1 MTSSYSTLGKY
12 AIWQRNASTQLANR
26 RRTRQSS
33 EDDFV
38 GRFAR
43 SNSPTLPAQ
52 DKQGEILVTE
62 TDKLVSL
69 AERSHDNLFVAKTVF
84 PFVLFTDSLKIDRQK
99 LTIVH
104 NSFFR
109 TAQTASTEIKN
120 IINVQTELGPLF
132 GSMTITSK
140 HFLNNTQSIQ
150 FLKRKDI
157 SAAQCLLQG
166 FMIAN
171 RAHVDTSNIEKR
183 QLLSLLSD
191 LGQERT

>member
-1 MTSSYSTLGKY
+1 MTSSYNTLGKY
-12 AIWQRNASTQLANR
+12 AIWQRNTSTRSANHR
-26 RRTRQSS
+26 HTRSH
-33 EDDFV
+33 EGDFV

-43 SNSPTLPAQ
+43 SQSPALPSL
-52 DKQGEILVTE
+52 DKRSEELVTE
-62 TDKLVSL
+62 TDKLIGL
-69 AERSHDNLFVAKTVF
+69 AERSHDSLFTAKTVF

-157 SAAQCLLQG
+157 AAAQCLLQG

-171 RAHVDTSNIEKR
+171 RAQVDTSNIEKK